1 MQLSSKGKKW
11 LKAGIAALMIAAILY
26 LHYFTLPTRAYY
38 HAVYRTLF
46 YVPLVLGAFWF
57 GWKGALFVCFSVLV
71 LISPYVV
78 ARWHGFSLQ
87 EFETMLEG
95 VLFIVVAAIL
105 AFLVEKEKRQRA
117 ARLEVERLAAIGKAA
132 SEVAHEMK
140 TPLMAIGGFTSQVSR
155 AFKSDEPNGKKL
167 EIVLKETARLES
179 LVRDMLEFGRPLQI
193 EPTQENLNQLLVQAV
208 EMSLPMAKEAGVEVE
223 ALPDPSL
230 PVASMDASKI
240 KQVILNLLSNAIQV
254 SPSGEKIRARTS
266 VDRDAVILEIEDTGT
281 GIKEEDRER
290 IFEPFFTTKKGG
302 TGLGLAIV
310 KKVLEAQGGKIVF
323 HPNQGRGVTFRVSLP
338 LKTSHQ

>member
-1 MQLSSKGKKW
+1 VV
-11 LKAGIAALMIAAILY
+11 LMITAILY

-46 YVPLVLGAFWF
+46 YLPLVLGAFWF
-57 GWKGALFVCFSVLV
+57 GWKGALSVCISVLV

-95 VLFIVVAAIL
+95 VLFIVAAAIL

-117 ARLEVERLAAIGKAA
+117 ARLDVERLAAIGKAA

-155 AFKSDEPNGKKL
+155 AFKSDEPNRKKL

-208 EMSLPMAKEAGVEVE
+208 EMSIPMAKEAGVAVE
-223 ALPDPSL
+223 ALPDPYL
-230 PVASMDASKI
+230 PVTLMDASKI

-254 SPSGEKIRARTS
+254 SPTGEKITARTS
-266 VDRDAVILEIEDTGT
+266 VERNAVILEIEDSGS

-323 HPNQGRGVTFRVSLP
+323 QPNQGRGVTFRVSLP
-338 LKTSHQ
+338 LRTGYQ